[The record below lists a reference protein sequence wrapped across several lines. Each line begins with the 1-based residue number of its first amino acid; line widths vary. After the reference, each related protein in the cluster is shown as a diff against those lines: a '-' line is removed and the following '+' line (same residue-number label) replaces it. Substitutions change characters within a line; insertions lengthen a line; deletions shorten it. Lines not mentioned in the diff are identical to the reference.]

1 MLSPVEAIEQAR
13 YIIGSNERMPKLIR
27 VTTVPL
33 SLKYLVPGQARYMQE
48 NGFEVI
54 VISSYGP
61 EREEIMRNEGCRHQ
75 IIPMTRKMTPL
86 ADLRSLWKLYRFFR
100 KEKPDIVHSHT
111 PKAGLIAMLAA
122 RMAGVKVRIHTI
134 AGLRFMTTSGAFRK
148 LLVAMEKLT
157 AQSATHV
164 WPNSNSLLSYINQV
178 KLVRPRKLGLIGSGS
193 SNGINLDRYNTA
205 ALQEDRLNEARQKI
219 RYDPAN
225 TYFLAVGRIVHDKGI
240 DELLNAFVH
249 IHAAH
254 AHTRLVLLGAF
265 EDEVDPVSDES
276 RQLLKTHPAI
286 IHVGWSEEVEYYMHL
301 SFALI
306 HASYREGFPNVL
318 LQAGA
323 MGCPVI
329 CSRIEGNVDLVE
341 DKKTG
346 LLFEVRNAKELQE
359 KMEFALAHPSV
370 MQEYAANLQNKVQD
384 LFDQRVVWEQL
395 HRRYRELLG
404 ETTVNYN

>member
-1 MLSPVEAIEQAR
+1 
-13 YIIGSNERMPKLIR
+13 MPKLIR

-75 IIPMTRKMTPL
+75 IIPMTRKITPL

-122 RMAGVKVRIHTI
+122 RLAGVKVRIHTI
-134 AGLRFMTTSGAFRK
+134 AGLRFMTTTGNFRK
-148 LLVAMEKLT
+148 MLVAMEKLT

-164 WPNSNSLLSYINQV
+164 WPNSPSLLSYINQV
-178 KLVRPRKLGLIGSGS
+178 KLVKPRKLGLIGSGS
-193 SNGINLDRYNTA
+193 SNGINLDRYNVEV
-205 ALQEDRLNEARQKI
+205 LRQDKLNEAKQKI
-219 RYDPAN
+219 RYDASN

-240 DELLNAFVH
+240 DELLKAFVQV
-249 IHAAH
+249 HAASDR
-254 AHTRLVLLGAF
+254 TRLVLLGAF
-265 EDEVDPVSDES
+265 EDEMDPVSDES

-301 SFALI
+301 SFALV

-323 MGCPVI
+323 MDCPVI

-341 DKKTG
+341 HEKTG
-346 LLFEVRNAKELQE
+346 LLFEVRNEKELQAR
-359 KMEFALAHPSV
+359 MEFALAHPAV
-370 MQEYAANLQNKVQD
+370 MKKYAENLRKKVEN
-384 LFDQRVVWEQL
+384 LFDQRVIWQHL
-395 HRRYRELLG
+395 HKRYRELLH
-404 ETTVNYN
+404 ETPASDN